1 MYTNEAEHVAQV
13 VKEAFELAH
22 EIQETDRLM
31 WTEQWSALDAHV
43 HRLVSKYPA
52 EAATF
57 RLFFSRPCYTPSQ
70 YGELCKQFLRWV
82 FVQKR
87 LTEILQ

>member
-13 VKEAFELAH
+13 VKEALELAH

-31 WTEQWSALDAHV
+31 WTDQWSALDAHV
-43 HRLVSKYPA
+43 HRLVAKYPA

-57 RLFFSRPCYTPSQ
+57 RFFSA
-70 YGELCKQFLRWV
+70 GLV
-82 FVQKR
+82 
-87 LTEILQ
+87 ILPINMASFASNF